1 MNRFPVLNAEQ
12 GSNGIRTGAEST
24 PKAISGGLEA
34 IGRIGSMSWDIIY
47 GSGFVRGFSF
57 SSSSYGYPGLVSPA
71 EKIKM
76 DGEAGEI
83 FFSGCAF

>member
-34 IGRIGSMSWDIIY
+34 IGRIGSMSWGIMY
-47 GSGFVRGFSF
+47 GTGFVRGFFLF
-57 SSSSYGYPGLVSPA
+57 STFDWVPCLFSPTGKL
-71 EKIKM
+71 EN
-76 DGEAGEI
+76 GWRG
-83 FFSGCAF
+83 